1 MNNNIMKKNNNNNNN
16 NNNTNTI
23 NTMSIHLILNIGS
36 LLHTHTGTIQ
46 NGGDK
51 QFAQY
56 DFRTEKH
63 CRQLLQTTKTMT
75 QKEQSVFC
83 KDNSFHP
90 IESGL
95 WGFCDGDTVQGSSS
109 WAFASDSMH
118 NEDLGVFLYIIK
130 NMQVTGFIGH

>member
-1 MNNNIMKKNNNNNNN
+1 MYIVY
-16 NNNTNTI
+16 
-23 NTMSIHLILNIGS
+23 LFVGFLNLGS
-36 LLHTHTGTIQ
+36 LLRTHTGTLR
-46 NGGDK
+46 NGGNK

-63 CRQLLQTTKTMT
+63 CRTLLENSKTMT
-75 QKEQSVFC
+75 PKDQSMYCKE
-83 KDNSFHP
+83 NSFHP

-95 WGFCDGDTVQGSSS
+95 WGFCDGDTDQGSSS

-130 NMQVTGFIGH
+130 NMQVTRFLAH